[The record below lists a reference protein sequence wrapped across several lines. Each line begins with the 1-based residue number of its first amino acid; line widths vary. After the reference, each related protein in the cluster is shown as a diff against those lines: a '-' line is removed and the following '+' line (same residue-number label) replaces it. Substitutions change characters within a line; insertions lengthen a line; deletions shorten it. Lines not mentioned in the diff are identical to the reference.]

1 MRLFAIVS
9 LALMSLLLVAACGAL
24 EGAEGPPGEP
34 GDTPTKP
41 ELTSLV
47 NQAITDRLDEV
58 QGPQGV
64 IGPEG
69 PIGENGPSGLP
80 GDTGDKGPQGPEG
93 DQGPIG
99 LRGRTGDQGET
110 GLQGVQGLPGLQGA
124 KGIPGLPGT
133 IADLGS
139 AATLLGLDFD
149 LSVSQNNWVPVISK
163 TITITRPSKVLII
176 ASATASMSCVINAE
190 CDYFFWLA
198 VGTNLTDTGEAREVQ
213 ISKLKLQMSLPI
225 ALNRV
230 ISLTPGE
237 YTVQLLGLNETPIG
251 PLIRNVMLTTM
262 IIED

>member
-64 IGPEG
+64 IGPSG

-80 GDTGDKGPQGPEG
+80 GDTGPQGPEG
-93 DQGPIG
+93 DKGPIG